1 MMDSLNVQH
10 YREELEAVLKS
21 PVLRVFFWRL
31 IVEDCRVFQ
40 SDFSLNA
47 SAYALLAKQE
57 IGKRLLED
65 AKRINPE
72 AVFLAETEY
81 NDLQSRSLN
90 FIRNQ
95 NEEGENYGG

>member
-1 MMDSLNVQH
+1 MTESLNLQH

-57 IGKRLLED
+57 IGKQLLAE
-65 AKRINPE
+65 AKQIDPE
-72 AVFLAETEY
+72 AVFLAEKEY

-90 FIRNQ
+90 LSRMQ
-95 NEEGENYGG
+95 NGEDENYGG

>member
-1 MMDSLNVQH
+1 MTESLNVQH
-10 YREELEAVLKS
+10 YREELETILSS

-31 IVEDCRVFQ
+31 IAEDCRVFQ

-65 AKRINPE
+65 AKQVNAE
-72 AVFLAETEY
+72 AVFLAEKEY
-81 NDLQSRSLN
+81 NDLQSRSLDLT
-90 FIRNQ
+90 RMQ
-95 NEEGENYGG
+95 NEEDENYGG

>member
-1 MMDSLNVQH
+1 MMESLNVQH
-10 YREELEAVLKS
+10 YREELETILKS

-31 IVEDCRVFQ
+31 IAEDCRVFQ

-65 AKRINPE
+65 AKRISPE
-72 AVFLAETEY
+72 AVFLAEKEY
-81 NDLQSRSLN
+81 GELQSRSLDLT
-90 FIRNQ
+90 RMQ
-95 NEEGENYGG
+95 NEEDENYGG

>member
-65 AKRINPE
+65 AKRINPK
-72 AVFLAETEY
+72 AVFLAEAEY

-90 FIRNQ
+90 LSRMQ
-95 NEEGENYGG
+95 NGEDENYGG

>member
-21 PVLRVFFWRL
+21 QVLRVFFWRL

-72 AVFLAETEY
+72 AVFLAEKEY

-90 FIRNQ
+90 LSRNR